1 MIVFKNR
8 FNLVKYSIWF
18 ILFAFGLF
26 LVYKPLSTVHL
37 SLVLDTLR
45 HSNFLHMFILF
56 VGGLIVVSFSTLYDL
71 ILCHAFKLDLKAVDI
86 FKISWI
92 SSALIG
98 FAKYKDQRKGSLRY
112 HLYRS
117 EGVDTKKALFLDSL
131 KNMLLFNPESPPSTN
146 LKLNFLV
153 RAKLMFSVTLK
164 WLVTGLFFC
173 LIFKLFGIPF
183 SVIQVLAVFGL
194 SIFLSTIS
202 LVPYGLGIFELVNL
216 IAFLALGYD
225 VANITLVLI
234 AFRIFYT
241 VIPNVITLFILAL
254 GPSEAKK
261 GKLSESQKHLVN
273 LLSVKSFAA
282 LIFFAGCVLILS
294 ASLPEENVRITLV
307 NQLFALSF
315 IKAFRL
321 SAMGVGLILIIL
333 SKGIWDKVSF
343 SYTITLFTLLS
354 GSLLAILKG
363 LNIEIACLLIVIA
376 FALAPAKAIFYRKG
390 SSLSIK
396 RIALYF
402 LGISFISSIYIV
414 LYNGFT
420 NPSAHLIIESMSSI
434 YLIDAT
440 IFIVF
445 MLISAILLNALSIKR
460 TDFHYPTSEDL
471 EELKTFLSK
480 YEGNSM
486 THLLF
491 LKDKCFFYTL
501 DKQVL
506 IAYRPYKDKLM
517 VLGDP
522 IGNPKLFKE
531 AINNFR
537 QFADQYDMI
546 PIFYEITEEH
556 LPIYHENGL
565 KFLKLGEEAVVDLKT
580 FTLAG
585 KQGAP
590 LRTIKN
596 KMNRGEFT
604 FELLTPPIA
613 PEIMNELHHI
623 SNLWLEGRSE
633 KEFSL
638 GFFDESYINLAPVG
652 IIKAEE
658 KILGFATIMPLYTEH
673 TISIDLMRLIPHS
686 PNGAMDALF
695 IGLIEWAI
703 SQDYEY
709 FILGKAPLSNVG
721 MNQFSTT
728 KEKLAKY
735 IYQYGN
741 KIYSFKGLRKYK
753 EKFYPEWKSTY
764 LAYPKGTHLPS
775 ALIQLT
781 MMISGTKE
789 N

>member
-1 MIVFKNR
+1 MFKSK
-8 FNLVKYSIWF
+8 FNLAKYSIWF
-18 ILFAFGLF
+18 ILFCLGFL
-26 LVYKPLSTVHL
+26 LVYKPLSAIQL
-37 SLVLDTLR
+37 SPILDTLR
-45 HSNFLHMFILF
+45 HAPFLHMFILF

-71 ILCHAFKLDLKAVDI
+71 ILCHAFKLDLKILDI

-98 FAKYKDQRKGSLRY
+98 FAKHKDQRKGSLRY

-131 KNMLLFNPESPPSTN
+131 KNMLLFNPEGSLPNN

-183 SVIQVLAVFGL
+183 KAIHVLVVFGL
-194 SIFLSTIS
+194 AIFLSTIS
-202 LVPYGLGIFELVNL
+202 LIPYGLGIFELVNL
-216 IAFLALGYD
+216 IAFLRLGYD
-225 VANITLVLI
+225 VSNITLVLI

-241 VIPNVITLFILAL
+241 IIPGVMTLFILAL
-254 GPSEAKK
+254 GPSETKK
-261 GKLSESQKHLVN
+261 SKLTEGQKHLVN

-282 LIFFAGCVLILS
+282 LIFFSGCLLLLS
-294 ASLPEENVRITLV
+294 ASLPEESVRITVV
-307 NQLFALSF
+307 NQLFTLSF

-343 SYTITLFTLLS
+343 SYTITLFTLLG
-354 GSLLAILKG
+354 GSLLAVLKG
-363 LNIEIACLLIVIA
+363 LNLEIACLLIVIA
-376 FALAPAKAIFYRKG
+376 FVLAPAKEVFYRKG
-390 SSLSIK
+390 SPLSVK
-396 RIALYF
+396 RITLYF
-402 LGISFISSIYIV
+402 LGISFISFIYIV
-414 LYNGFT
+414 LYNKLT
-420 NPSAHLIIESMSSI
+420 NPSAHLIMKSMSSI
-434 YLIDAT
+434 YFIDT
-440 IFIVF
+440 IIFIAF
-445 MLISAILLNALSIKR
+445 MLISALLLNALSIKR
-460 TDFHYPTSEDL
+460 TDFQYPNDEDL
-471 EELKTFLSK
+471 EELKVFLNK
-480 YEGNSM
+480 YGGNSM

-546 PIFYEITEEH
+546 PVFYEITEEH

-565 KFLKLGEEAVVDLKT
+565 KFLKLGEEAVVDLNN

-604 FELLTPPIA
+604 FELLTPPIS
-613 PEIMNELHHI
+613 PEIMKELSYI
-623 SNLWLEGRSE
+623 SNLWLDGRSE

-658 KILGFATIMPLYTEH
+658 QILGFATIMPLYVDH
-673 TISIDLMRLIPHS
+673 TVSIDLMRLLPHS

-703 SQDYEY
+703 EEGYQH